1 MALTIGD
8 NFSYMGAKPLD
19 GRLKYDTVASMKAM
33 ADSVLYDG
41 CLAYCTATD
50 KTYQWKSTNEVD
62 ATLGKWREFS
72 SGAEIEV
79 DDEIDST
86 SENPVQ
92 NKVIAEALDE
102 KADLVSGKVPA
113 TQLPS
118 YVDDVIEGYYNEN
131 DGKFYEEST
140 YETEIVGEA
149 GKIYLSLD
157 TNFEYRW
164 TGNAFARVNEGVV
177 LGETSSTAY
186 RGDRGKTAYEDSQ
199 TNKEHIGDL
208 DDLLTSEKSN
218 LVGAINEVS
227 AGVSIQK
234 SVMPTPASQYEDV
247 IVEYVGE
254 TDANFTNGY
263 FYKCKKDEE
272 IVDRTYNIPEH
283 PTTYTDWDMLP
294 TITMDQTVT
303 TNKSLKNGYYVL
315 NGVSSGQISVD
326 APLSLA
332 VQEGDELG
340 FKLPFSGCIA
350 YYKELVKTYYWE
362 QWDVQ
367 PSTSYS
373 AGDGIEIDDDE
384 ISVDAMPAE
393 DMSEVATPLPSV
405 MSRRFKYSTE
415 EQVVGEWIDG
425 KPLYQKTIDCGALPN
440 NSSKFVEHHISNI
453 DKVVSISAVGIKSSG
468 TTPIPYI
475 NTDNLSYQ
483 IQFELVTSTDIK
495 IYTKFDYSDTNA
507 YVTLQYTK
515 TTD

>member
-19 GRLKYDTVASMKAM
+19 GRLKYDTVASMAAM

-41 CLAYCTATD
+41 CLAYCVATG
-50 KTYQWKSTNEVD
+50 KTYQWKSTNDVD
-62 ATLGKWREFS
+62 ATLGRWREFE
-72 SGAEIEV
+72 SGGGEITV
-79 DDEIDST
+79 DDELSHV

-118 YVDDVIEGYYNEN
+118 YVDDVIEGYYNGT

-164 TGNAFARVNEGVV
+164 TGSAFARVNEGVV

-186 RGDRGKTAYEDSQ
+186 RGDRGKIAYDDSQ
-199 TNKEHIGDL
+199 ANKVAIGDL
-208 DDLLTSEKSN
+208 TELDTSEKTN
-218 LVGAINEVS
+218 LVGAINEVGR
-227 AGVSIQK
+227 GVSIQK
-234 SVMPTPASQYEDV
+234 AEMPVPTSALLNT

-263 FYKCKKDEE
+263 FYKCKAH
-272 IVDRTYNIPEH
+272 IVDTTIPDFYPPIGYEDPGRWYSPIYSYDIDYNIDLYYYQPNIYIDGVEVAGYGSGGENTH
-283 PTTYTDWDMLP
+283 WTGYLP
-294 TITMDQTVT
+294 AGSTLQFHGGV
-303 TNKSLKNGYYVL
+303 NRYVKDINL
-315 NGVSSGQISVD
+315 HHED
-326 APLSLA
+326 
-332 VQEGDELG
+332 
-340 FKLPFSGCIA
+340 
-350 YYKELVKTYYWE
+350 YYWE
-362 QWDVQ
+362 QIAVQ
-367 PSTSYS
+367 
-373 AGDGIEIDDDE
+373 
-384 ISVDAMPAE
+384 SVDEMPAE
-393 DMSEVATPLPSV
+393 DMSEVANPMPSV

-425 KPLYQKTIDCGALPN
+425 KPIYQKTYALTN
-440 NSSKFVEHHISNI
+440 IAVAANAEVAIVDLSTLGVETFVEIHALGKENNRWFDFSRANGGLRTLDDNKLYVGGASAWSFSNF
-453 DKVVSISAVGIKSSG
+453 
-468 TTPIPYI
+468 
-475 NTDNLSYQ
+475 N
-483 IQFELVTSTDIK
+483 
-495 IYTKFDYSDTNA
+495 
-507 YVTLQYTK
+507 VTLKYTK